1 MLKIVR
7 KVILAFEIDQTAA
20 GKKREY
26 RSLGELVTMLF
37 AVIFG
42 MGLSELG
49 EVKGA
54 YDLTVLILGYVT
66 VILSWWGYNWGIIRH
81 PETNVLNYFIDV
93 LLMAVY
99 WWLIY
104 QRDPLWMVLLGYI
117 TMFGLYWIWEAIR
130 LCNKEGLG
138 ASKRKIVQN
147 ANGLNRLFFL
157 LSGVLLVFNLD
168 LLGTHLG
175 TRLSVIV
182 LFLMV
187 VGYRLF
193 IYRIYHVKVS
203 PQIQPKPSNGLEQTL
218 ANQARDA
225 ARNARVHL
233 SDFRVGAAIAAES
246 GKVYTG
252 CNVEFD
258 NYSNTIHA
266 EESAI
271 SAFVTAGE
279 KRAIAIAVYTFG
291 NDIAFPCGMCRQ
303 SLFEL
308 GGKKMKVLA
317 CNPGRCE
324 TKTMDELLPAGFR
337 L

>member
-7 KVILAFEIDQTAA
+7 KFILKCEIDQTAFV
-20 GKKREY
+20 KKQEY

-49 EVKGA
+49 ELKSA
-54 YDLTVLILGYVT
+54 YDFTVLILGYLT
-66 VILSWWGYNWGIIRH
+66 IILSWWGYNWGIISH
-81 PETNVLNYFIDV
+81 PETNLLNYFIDV

-104 QRDPLWMVLLGYI
+104 LRDPLWMVLLGYI
-117 TMFGLYWIWEAIR
+117 IMFGLYWIWEAVR
-130 LCNKEGLG
+130 LCNEDVLG
-138 ASKRKIVQN
+138 ASKKLVVQS
-147 ANGLNRLFFL
+147 ANRLNRLFFL
-157 LSGVLLVFNLD
+157 LSVVLLVLNLD
-168 LLGTHLG
+168 LLRVHFGAG
-175 TRLSVIV
+175 FYVIV
-182 LFLMV
+182 LFLLIV
-187 VGYRLF
+187 SYRGF
-193 IYRIYHVKVS
+193 IYRIYHPKGTAEVH
-203 PQIQPKPSNGLEQTL
+203 PKPANDLENTL
-218 ANQARDA
+218 ANKARDA

-233 SDFRVGAAIAAES
+233 SNFRVGAAIAAES
-246 GKVYTG
+246 GKIYTG
-252 CNVEFD
+252 CNIEFD

-279 KRAIAIAVYTFG
+279 KRATAIAVYTFG
-291 NDIAFPCGMCRQ
+291 DDIAFPCGMCRQ

-308 GGKKMKVLA
+308 GGNKMKVLA
-317 CNPGRCE
+317 CNLHNCE
-324 TKTMDELLPAGFR
+324 MRTMGELLPEGFK